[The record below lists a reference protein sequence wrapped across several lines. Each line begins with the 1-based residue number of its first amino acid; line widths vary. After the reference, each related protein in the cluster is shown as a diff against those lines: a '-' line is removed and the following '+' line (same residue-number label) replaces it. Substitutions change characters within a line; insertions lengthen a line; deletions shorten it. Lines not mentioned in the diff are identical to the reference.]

1 MTKKILKATWTERKK
16 MIEQPGKKKMLL
28 FSGSSN
34 VELAQNVA
42 SNLGTELS
50 EVERKEFA
58 SGEIYLRLGES
69 VRGADC
75 FVLQSHSGDINRTIM
90 EQLLMVDALKRASAK
105 RITAVLPFYPYSRQD
120 KKALPREPISA
131 RLISDMYV
139 AAGVDRMVSI
149 DLHTQQIQGFVDQ
162 PFDHLT
168 AMPLFVDYFKEKV
181 DGPISIISP
190 DAGGVK
196 RATIF
201 AKHLE
206 AYVGFVHKKRDPN
219 VHNEVKSFTVIGEV
233 EDRHAI
239 LLDDIID
246 TGGTIAAASRI
257 LKERGALSVNV
268 AATHGIFSEGSVEKL
283 QDAPVDK
290 IVVTDTLLQ
299 NGNPDKIGNVEVLS
313 VSPIIANALTSIFT
327 DDSVSAL
334 FMGENVL

>member
-1 MTKKILKATWTERKK
+1 
-16 MIEQPGKKKMLL
+16 MIEQPGKKKMLI

-34 VELAQNVA
+34 SELAQKVA
-42 SNLGTELS
+42 TNLGTELA
-50 EVERKEFA
+50 EVERKSFA
-58 SGEIYLRLGES
+58 SGEIYLRLADS

-75 FVLQSHSGDINRTIM
+75 FVMQSHSGDINKTIM
-90 EQLLMVDALKRASAK
+90 EQLLLVDALKRASAK

-131 RLISDMYV
+131 RLIGDMFV
-139 AAGVDRMVSI
+139 AAGVNRLVSI

-168 AMPLFVDYFKEKV
+168 AMPLFVDYFKEKFNE
-181 DGPISIISP
+181 PISIISP

-196 RATIF
+196 RATTF

-206 AYVGFVHKKRDPN
+206 AYVGFVHKKRDPKI
-219 VHNEVKSFTVIGEV
+219 HNEVKSFTVIGEV

-268 AATHGIFSEGSVEKL
+268 AATHGIFSDGSVEILK
-283 QDAPVDK
+283 DAPIDN

-299 NGNPDKIGNVEVLS
+299 NGNSSQLGNVKMLS
-313 VSPIIANALTSIFT
+313 VSTIIANALTSIFT

>member
-1 MTKKILKATWTERKK
+1 
-16 MIEQPGKKKMLL
+16 MIEQPGKKKMLI

-34 VELAQNVA
+34 TELAQQVA
-42 SNLGTELS
+42 SNLGTELA
-50 EVERKEFA
+50 EVERKSFA
-58 SGEIYLRLGES
+58 SGEIYLRLADS

-75 FVLQSHSGDINRTIM
+75 FVMQSHSGDINKTIM
-90 EQLLMVDALKRASAK
+90 EQLLLVDALKRASAK

-131 RLISDMYV
+131 RLVGDMFV
-139 AAGVDRMVSI
+139 AAGVDRLVSI

-168 AMPLFVDYFKEKV
+168 AMPLFVNYFKEKFKE
-181 DGPISIISP
+181 PISIISP

-196 RATIF
+196 RATTF

-206 AYVGFVHKKRDPN
+206 AYVGFVHKKRDPKI
-219 VHNEVKSFTVIGEV
+219 HNEVKSFTVIGEV

-257 LKERGALSVNV
+257 LKERGAKSVNV
-268 AATHGIFSEGSVEKL
+268 AATHGIFSDGSVEKL
-283 QDAPVDK
+283 KDAPIDK

-299 NGNPDKIGNVEVLS
+299 NGNSSSLGNVEVLS
-313 VSPIIANALTSIFT
+313 VSIIANALTSIFT

>member
-1 MTKKILKATWTERKK
+1 
-16 MIEQPGKKKMLL
+16 MIEQPGKKKMLI

-34 VELAQNVA
+34 SELAQKVA
-42 SNLGTELS
+42 TNLGTELA
-50 EVERKEFA
+50 EVERKSFA
-58 SGEIYLRLGES
+58 SGEIYLRLADS

-75 FVLQSHSGDINRTIM
+75 FVMQSHSGDINKTIM
-90 EQLLMVDALKRASAK
+90 EQLLLVDALKRASAK

-131 RLISDMYV
+131 RLIGDMFV
-139 AAGVDRMVSI
+139 AAGVDRLVSI

-168 AMPLFVDYFKEKV
+168 AMPLFVDYFKEKFNE
-181 DGPISIISP
+181 PISIISP

-196 RATIF
+196 RATTF

-206 AYVGFVHKKRDPN
+206 AYVGFVHKKRDPKI
-219 VHNEVKSFTVIGEV
+219 HNEVKSFTVIGEV

-257 LKERGALSVNV
+257 LKERGAKSVNV
-268 AATHGIFSEGSVEKL
+268 AATHGIFSDGSVEKL
-283 QDAPVDK
+283 QDAPIDK
-290 IVVTDTLLQ
+290 IIVTDTLLQ
-299 NGNPDKIGNVEVLS
+299 NGNSSQLGNVEVLS
-313 VSPIIANALTSIFT
+313 VSTIIANALTSIFT

>member
-1 MTKKILKATWTERKK
+1 
-16 MIEQPGKKKMLL
+16 MIEQPGKKKMLI

-34 VELAQNVA
+34 IELAQKVA
-42 SNLGTELS
+42 TNLGTELA
-50 EVERKEFA
+50 EVERKSFA
-58 SGEIYLRLGES
+58 SGEIYLRLADS

-75 FVLQSHSGDINRTIM
+75 FVMQSHSGDINKTIM
-90 EQLLMVDALKRASAK
+90 EQLLLVDALKRASAK

-131 RLISDMYV
+131 RLIGDMFV
-139 AAGVDRMVSI
+139 AAGVDRLVSI

-168 AMPLFVDYFKEKV
+168 AMPLFVDYFKEKFNE
-181 DGPISIISP
+181 PISIISP

-196 RATIF
+196 RATTF

-206 AYVGFVHKKRDPN
+206 AYVGFVHKKRDPKI
-219 VHNEVKSFTVIGEV
+219 HNEVKSFTVIGEV

-268 AATHGIFSEGSVEKL
+268 AATHGIFSDGSVEILK
-283 QDAPVDK
+283 DAPIDN

-299 NGNPDKIGNVEVLS
+299 NGNSSQLGNVKVLS
-313 VSPIIANALTSIFT
+313 VSTIIANALTSIFT

>member
-1 MTKKILKATWTERKK
+1 
-16 MIEQPGKKKMLL
+16 MIEQPGKKKMLI

-34 VELAQNVA
+34 TELAQKVA
-42 SNLGTELS
+42 TNLGTELA
-50 EVERKEFA
+50 EVERKSFA
-58 SGEIYLRLGES
+58 SGQIYLRLAES

-75 FVLQSHSGDINRTIM
+75 FVMQSHSGDINKTIM
-90 EQLLMVDALKRASAK
+90 EQLLLVDALKRASAK

-131 RLISDMYV
+131 RLIGDMFV
-139 AAGVDRMVSI
+139 AAGVDRLVSI

-168 AMPLFVDYFKEKV
+168 AMPLFVDYFKEKFK
-181 DGPISIISP
+181 DPISIISP

-196 RATIF
+196 RATTF

-206 AYVGFVHKKRDPN
+206 AYVGFVHKKRDPKI
-219 VHNEVKSFTVIGEV
+219 HNEVKSFTVIGEV

-257 LKERGALSVNV
+257 LKERGAKSVNV
-268 AATHGIFSEGSVEKL
+268 AATHGIFSDGSVEKL
-283 QDAPVDK
+283 QDAPIDK
-290 IVVTDTLLQ
+290 IIVTDTLLQ
-299 NGNPDKIGNVEVLS
+299 NGNSSQLGNVEVLS
-313 VSPIIANALTSIFT
+313 VSTIIANALTSIFT

-334 FMGENVL
+334 FLSLIHI

>member
-1 MTKKILKATWTERKK
+1 

-34 VELAQNVA
+34 IELAEKV
-42 SNLGTELS
+42 SNHLGTEIA
-50 EVERKEFA
+50 EVEAKEFA
-58 SGEIYLRLGES
+58 SGELYIKIGES

-75 FVLQSHSGDINRTIM
+75 FVMQSHSGDINKTIM
-90 EQLLMVDALKRASAK
+90 EQLLLVDALKRASAK

-131 RLISDMYV
+131 RLIGDLFV
-139 AAGVDRMVSI
+139 ASGVDRLVSI
-149 DLHTQQIQGFVDQ
+149 DLHTQQIQGFIDE

-168 AMPLFVDYFKEKV
+168 AVPLSVDYFKDKL
-181 DGPISIISP
+181 DGPISVISP

-196 RATIF
+196 RATTF

-206 AYVGFVHKKRDPN
+206 AYVGFVHKKRDPKI
-219 VHNEVKSFTVIGEV
+219 HNEVQSFTVIGEV
-233 EDRHAI
+233 EDRNI
-239 LLDDIID
+239 IIVDDIID

-257 LKERGALSVNV
+257 IEQKGVRSINV
-268 AATHGIFSEGSVEKL
+268 AATHGIFSDGSVEKL
-283 QDAPVDK
+283 KDTPIDR
-290 IVVTDTLLQ
+290 IVTTDTLVQ
-299 NGNPDKIGNVEVLS
+299 NGNAEAIGKVEVLS

>member
-1 MTKKILKATWTERKK
+1 
-16 MIEQPGKKKMLL
+16 MIEQPGKKKMLI

-34 VELAQNVA
+34 TELAQKVS

-50 EVERKEFA
+50 EVEKKLFA
-58 SGEIYLRLGES
+58 SGEIYLRLGDS

-75 FVLQSHSGDINRTIM
+75 FVMQSHSGDINKTIM
-90 EQLLMVDALKRASAK
+90 EQLLLVDALKRASAK

-131 RLISDMYV
+131 RLIGDMFV
-139 AAGVDRMVSI
+139 AAGVDRLVSI

-168 AMPLFVDYFKEKV
+168 AMPLFVDYFKEKFK
-181 DGPISIISP
+181 DPISIISP

-196 RATIF
+196 RATTF

-206 AYVGFVHKKRDPN
+206 AYVGFVHKKRDPKI
-219 VHNEVKSFTVIGEV
+219 HNEVKSFTVIGEV

-257 LKERGALSVNV
+257 LKERGAKSVNV
-268 AATHGIFSEGSVEKL
+268 AATHGIFSDGSVEKL
-283 QDAPVDK
+283 QDAPIDK
-290 IVVTDTLLQ
+290 IIVTDTLLQ
-299 NGNPDKIGNVEVLS
+299 NGNSSQLGNVEVLS
-313 VSPIIANALTSIFT
+313 VSTIIANALTSIFT

>member
-1 MTKKILKATWTERKK
+1 
-16 MIEQPGKKKMLL
+16 MIEQPGKKKMLI

-34 VELAQNVA
+34 TELAQKVA
-42 SNLGTELS
+42 TNLGTELA
-50 EVERKEFA
+50 EVERKSFA
-58 SGEIYLRLGES
+58 SGEIYLRLADS

-75 FVLQSHSGDINRTIM
+75 FVMQSHSGDINKTIM
-90 EQLLMVDALKRASAK
+90 EQLLLVDALKRASAK

-131 RLISDMYV
+131 RLIGDMFV
-139 AAGVDRMVSI
+139 ASGVNRLVSI

-168 AMPLFVDYFKEKV
+168 AMPLFVDYFKEKFNE
-181 DGPISIISP
+181 PISIISP

-196 RATIF
+196 RATTF

-206 AYVGFVHKKRDPN
+206 AYVGFVHKKRDPKI
-219 VHNEVKSFTVIGEV
+219 HNEVKSFTVIGEV

-268 AATHGIFSEGSVEKL
+268 AATHGIFSDGSVEVL
-283 QDAPVDK
+283 QDAPIDN

-299 NGNPDKIGNVEVLS
+299 NGNFSQLGNVEVLS
-313 VSPIIANALTSIFT
+313 VSTIIANALTSIFT

>member
-1 MTKKILKATWTERKK
+1 
-16 MIEQPGKKKMLL
+16 MLI

-34 VELAQNVA
+34 TELAQQVA
-42 SNLGTELS
+42 SNLGTELA
-50 EVERKEFA
+50 EVERKSFA
-58 SGEIYLRLGES
+58 SGEIYLRLADS

-75 FVLQSHSGDINRTIM
+75 FVMQSHSGDINKTIM
-90 EQLLMVDALKRASAK
+90 EQLLLVDALKRASAK

-131 RLISDMYV
+131 RLVGDMFV
-139 AAGVDRMVSI
+139 AAGVDRLVSI

-168 AMPLFVDYFKEKV
+168 AMPLFVNYFKEKFKE
-181 DGPISIISP
+181 PISIISP

-196 RATIF
+196 RATTF

-206 AYVGFVHKKRDPN
+206 AYVGFVHKKRDPKI
-219 VHNEVKSFTVIGEV
+219 HNEVKSFTVIGEV

-257 LKERGALSVNV
+257 LKERGAKSVNV
-268 AATHGIFSEGSVEKL
+268 AATHGIFSDGSVEKL
-283 QDAPVDK
+283 KDAPIDK

-299 NGNPDKIGNVEVLS
+299 NGNSSSLGNVEVLS
-313 VSPIIANALTSIFT
+313 VSTIIANALTSIFT

>member
-1 MTKKILKATWTERKK
+1 
-16 MIEQPGKKKMLL
+16 MIEQPGKKKMLI

-34 VELAQNVA
+34 TELAQKVA
-42 SNLGTELS
+42 TNLGTELA
-50 EVERKEFA
+50 EVERKSFA
-58 SGEIYLRLGES
+58 SGEIYLRLADS

-75 FVLQSHSGDINRTIM
+75 FVMQSHSGDINKTIM
-90 EQLLMVDALKRASAK
+90 EQLLLVDALKRASAK

-131 RLISDMYV
+131 RLIGDMFV
-139 AAGVDRMVSI
+139 AAGVDRLVSI

-168 AMPLFVDYFKEKV
+168 AMPLFVDYFKEKFK
-181 DGPISIISP
+181 DPISIISP

-206 AYVGFVHKKRDPN
+206 AYVGFVHKKRDPKI
-219 VHNEVKSFTVIGEV
+219 HNEVKSFTVIGEV

-257 LKERGALSVNV
+257 LKERGAKSVNV
-268 AATHGIFSEGSVEKL
+268 AATHGIFSDGSVEKL
-283 QDAPVDK
+283 KDAPIDK
-290 IVVTDTLLQ
+290 IIVTDTLLQ
-299 NGNPDKIGNVEVLS
+299 NGNSSQLGNVEVLS
-313 VSPIIANALTSIFT
+313 VSTIIANALTSIFT

>member
-1 MTKKILKATWTERKK
+1 
-16 MIEQPGKKKMLL
+16 MIEQSTKKRMLIY
-28 FSGSSN
+28 SGSSN
-34 VELAQNVA
+34 SELAKKVA
-42 SNLGTELS
+42 NELGTELA
-50 EVERKEFA
+50 EVEKEQFA
-58 SGEIYLRLGES
+58 SGEIYIRLADS
-69 VRGADC
+69 ARGADC
-75 FVLQSHSGDINRTIM
+75 FVLQSHSGGINFTIM
-90 EQLLMVDALKRASAK
+90 EQLLIVDALKRASAK

-139 AAGVDRMVSI
+139 AAGVNRMVSI

-168 AMPLFVDYFKEKV
+168 AMPLFIEYFKDKF

-196 RATIF
+196 RATTF
-201 AKHLE
+201 AKHLD
-206 AYVGFVHKKRDPN
+206 AYVGFVHKKRDPKI
-219 VHNEVKSFTVIGEV
+219 HNEVKSFTIIGEV

-299 NGNPDKIGNVEVLS
+299 NGNPEKLGNVESLS

>member
-1 MTKKILKATWTERKK
+1 
-16 MIEQPGKKKMLL
+16 MIEQPGKKKMLI

-34 VELAQNVA
+34 IELAQKVA
-42 SNLGTELS
+42 TNLGTELA
-50 EVERKEFA
+50 EVERKSFA
-58 SGEIYLRLGES
+58 SGEIYLRLADS

-75 FVLQSHSGDINRTIM
+75 FVMQSHSGDINKTIM
-90 EQLLMVDALKRASAK
+90 EQLLLVDALKRASAK

-131 RLISDMYV
+131 RLIGDMFV
-139 AAGVDRMVSI
+139 AAGVDRLVSI

-168 AMPLFVDYFKEKV
+168 AMPLFVDYFKEKFK
-181 DGPISIISP
+181 DPISIISP

-196 RATIF
+196 RATTF

-206 AYVGFVHKKRDPN
+206 AYVGFVHKKRDPKI
-219 VHNEVKSFTVIGEV
+219 HNEVKSFTVIGEV

-257 LKERGALSVNV
+257 LKERGAKSVNV
-268 AATHGIFSEGSVEKL
+268 AATHGIFSDGSVEKL
-283 QDAPVDK
+283 QDAPIDK
-290 IVVTDTLLQ
+290 IIVTDTLLQ
-299 NGNPDKIGNVEVLS
+299 NGNSSQLGNVEVLS
-313 VSPIIANALTSIFT
+313 VSTIIANALTSIFT

>member
-1 MTKKILKATWTERKK
+1 
-16 MIEQPGKKKMLL
+16 MIEQPGKKKMLI

-34 VELAQNVA
+34 TELAQKVA
-42 SNLGTELS
+42 TNLGTELA
-50 EVERKEFA
+50 EVERKSFA
-58 SGEIYLRLGES
+58 SGEIYLRLAES

-75 FVLQSHSGDINRTIM
+75 FVMQSHSGDINKTIM
-90 EQLLMVDALKRASAK
+90 EQLLLVDALKRASAK

-131 RLISDMYV
+131 RLIGDMFV
-139 AAGVDRMVSI
+139 AAGVDRLVSI

-168 AMPLFVDYFKEKV
+168 AMPLFVDYFKEKFNE
-181 DGPISIISP
+181 PISIISP

-196 RATIF
+196 RATTF
-201 AKHLE
+201 AKHLQ
-206 AYVGFVHKKRDPN
+206 AYVGFVHKKRDPKI
-219 VHNEVKSFTVIGEV
+219 HNEVKSFTVIGEV

-268 AATHGIFSEGSVEKL
+268 AATHGIFSDGSVEVL
-283 QDAPVDK
+283 QDAPIDN

-299 NGNPDKIGNVEVLS
+299 NGNSSQLGNVEVLS
-313 VSPIIANALTSIFT
+313 VSTIIANALTSIFT

>member
-1 MTKKILKATWTERKK
+1 
-16 MIEQPGKKKMLL
+16 MIEQPGKKKMLI

-34 VELAQNVA
+34 IELAQKVA
-42 SNLGTELS
+42 TNLGTELA
-50 EVERKEFA
+50 EVERKSFA
-58 SGEIYLRLGES
+58 SGEIYLRLADS

-75 FVLQSHSGDINRTIM
+75 FVMQSHSGDINKTIM
-90 EQLLMVDALKRASAK
+90 EQLLLVDALKRASAK

-131 RLISDMYV
+131 RLIGDMFV
-139 AAGVDRMVSI
+139 AAGVDRLVSI

-168 AMPLFVDYFKEKV
+168 AMPLFVDYFKEKFNE
-181 DGPISIISP
+181 PISIISP

-196 RATIF
+196 RATTF

-206 AYVGFVHKKRDPN
+206 AYVCFVHKKRDPKI
-219 VHNEVKSFTVIGEV
+219 HNEVKSFTVIGEV

-268 AATHGIFSEGSVEKL
+268 AATHGIFSDGSVEIL
-283 QDAPVDK
+283 QDAPIDN

-299 NGNPDKIGNVEVLS
+299 NGNSSQLGNVKVLS
-313 VSPIIANALTSIFT
+313 VSTIIANALTSIFT

>member
-1 MTKKILKATWTERKK
+1 
-16 MIEQPGKKKMLL
+16 MIEQPGKKKMLI

-34 VELAQNVA
+34 TELAQKVA
-42 SNLGTELS
+42 TNLGTELA
-50 EVERKEFA
+50 EVERKSFA
-58 SGEIYLRLGES
+58 SGEIYLRLADS

-75 FVLQSHSGDINRTIM
+75 FVMQSHSGDINKTIM
-90 EQLLMVDALKRASAK
+90 EQLLLVDALKRASAK

-131 RLISDMYV
+131 RLIGDMFV
-139 AAGVDRMVSI
+139 AAGVNRLVSI

-168 AMPLFVDYFKEKV
+168 AMPLFVDYFKEKFNE
-181 DGPISIISP
+181 PISIISP

-196 RATIF
+196 RATTF

-206 AYVGFVHKKRDPN
+206 AYVGFVHKKRDPKI
-219 VHNEVKSFTVIGEV
+219 HNEVKSFTVIGEV

-268 AATHGIFSEGSVEKL
+268 AATHGIFSDGSVEIL
-283 QDAPVDK
+283 QDAPIDN

-299 NGNPDKIGNVEVLS
+299 NGNSSQLGNVKVLS
-313 VSPIIANALTSIFT
+313 VSTIIANALTSIFT

>member
-1 MTKKILKATWTERKK
+1 
-16 MIEQPGKKKMLL
+16 MIEQPGKKKMLI

-34 VELAQNVA
+34 TELAQKVA
-42 SNLGTELS
+42 TNLGTELA
-50 EVERKEFA
+50 EVERKSFA
-58 SGEIYLRLGES
+58 SGEIYLRLAES

-75 FVLQSHSGDINRTIM
+75 FVMQSHSGDINKTIM
-90 EQLLMVDALKRASAK
+90 EQLLLVDALKRASAK

-131 RLISDMYV
+131 RLIGDMFV
-139 AAGVDRMVSI
+139 AAGVDRLVSI

-168 AMPLFVDYFKEKV
+168 AMPLFVDYFKEKFNE
-181 DGPISIISP
+181 PISIISP

-196 RATIF
+196 RATTF

-206 AYVGFVHKKRDPN
+206 AYVGFVHKKRDPKI
-219 VHNEVKSFTVIGEV
+219 HNEVKSFTVIGEV

-268 AATHGIFSEGSVEKL
+268 AATHGIFSDGSVEIL
-283 QDAPVDK
+283 QDAPIDN

-299 NGNPDKIGNVEVLS
+299 NGNSSQLGNVEVLS
-313 VSPIIANALTSIFT
+313 VSTIIANALTSIFT

>member
-1 MTKKILKATWTERKK
+1 
-16 MIEQPGKKKMLL
+16 MIEQPGKKKMLI

-34 VELAQNVA
+34 IDLAQKV
-42 SNLGTELS
+42 STNLGTELS
-50 EVERKEFA
+50 KVERKSFA
-58 SGEIYLRLGES
+58 SGEIYLRLTDS
-69 VRGADC
+69 VRGGDC
-75 FVLQSHSGDINRTIM
+75 FVMQSHSGDINNTIM
-90 EQLLMVDALKRASAK
+90 EQLLLVDALKRASAK

-131 RLISDMYV
+131 RLIGDMFV
-139 AAGVDRMVSI
+139 AAGVDRLVSI

-168 AMPLFVDYFKEKV
+168 AMPLFVDYFKKKFKE
-181 DGPISIISP
+181 PISIISP

-196 RATIF
+196 RATTF

-206 AYVGFVHKKRDPN
+206 AYVGFVHKKRDPKI
-219 VHNEVKSFTVIGEV
+219 HNEVKSFTVIGEV

-246 TGGTIAAASRI
+246 TGGTISAAARI
-257 LKERGALSVNV
+257 LKDRGAKSVNV
-268 AATHGIFSEGSVEKL
+268 AATHGIFSDGSIEQLK
-283 QDAPVDK
+283 DAPIDK

-299 NGNPDKIGNVEVLS
+299 NGNSSQLGNVEVLS
-313 VSPIIANALTSIFT
+313 VSTIIANALTSIFT

>member
-1 MTKKILKATWTERKK
+1 
-16 MIEQPGKKKMLL
+16 MIEQPGKKKMLI

-34 VELAQNVA
+34 SELAQKVA
-42 SNLGTELS
+42 TNLGTELA
-50 EVERKEFA
+50 EVERKSFA
-58 SGEIYLRLGES
+58 SGEIYLRLADS

-75 FVLQSHSGDINRTIM
+75 FVMQSHSGDINKTIM
-90 EQLLMVDALKRASAK
+90 EQLLLVDALKRASAK

-131 RLISDMYV
+131 RLIGDMFV
-139 AAGVDRMVSI
+139 AAGVNRLVSI

-168 AMPLFVDYFKEKV
+168 AMPLFVDYFKEKFNE
-181 DGPISIISP
+181 PISIISP

-196 RATIF
+196 RATTF

-206 AYVGFVHKKRDPN
+206 AYVGFVHKKRDPKI
-219 VHNEVKSFTVIGEV
+219 HNEVKSFTVIGEV

-268 AATHGIFSEGSVEKL
+268 AATHGIFSDGSVEIL
-283 QDAPVDK
+283 QDAPIDN

-299 NGNPDKIGNVEVLS
+299 NGNSSQLGNVEVLS
-313 VSPIIANALTSIFT
+313 VSTIIANALTSIFT

>member
-1 MTKKILKATWTERKK
+1 
-16 MIEQPGKKKMLL
+16 MIEQPGKKKMLI

-34 VELAQNVA
+34 TELAQKVA
-42 SNLGTELS
+42 TNLGTELA
-50 EVERKEFA
+50 EVERKSFA
-58 SGEIYLRLGES
+58 SGEIYLRLAES

-75 FVLQSHSGDINRTIM
+75 FVMQSHSGDINKTIM
-90 EQLLMVDALKRASAK
+90 EQLLLVDALKRASAK

-131 RLISDMYV
+131 RLIGDMFV
-139 AAGVDRMVSI
+139 AAGVDRLVSI

-168 AMPLFVDYFKEKV
+168 AMPLFVDYFKEKFNE
-181 DGPISIISP
+181 PISIISP

-196 RATIF
+196 RATTF

-206 AYVGFVHKKRDPN
+206 AYVGFVHKKRDPKI
-219 VHNEVKSFTVIGEV
+219 HNEVKSFTVIGEV

-268 AATHGIFSEGSVEKL
+268 AATHGIFSDGSVEVL
-283 QDAPVDK
+283 QDAPIDN

-299 NGNPDKIGNVEVLS
+299 NGNSSQLGNVEVLS
-313 VSPIIANALTSIFT
+313 VSTIIANALTSIFT

>member
-1 MTKKILKATWTERKK
+1 
-16 MIEQPGKKKMLL
+16 MIEQPGKKKMLI

-34 VELAQNVA
+34 TELAQQVA
-42 SNLGTELS
+42 SNLGTELA
-50 EVERKEFA
+50 EVERKSFA
-58 SGEIYLRLGES
+58 SGEIYLRLADS

-75 FVLQSHSGDINRTIM
+75 FVMQSHSGDINKTIM
-90 EQLLMVDALKRASAK
+90 EQLLLVDALKRASAK

-131 RLISDMYV
+131 RLVGDMFV
-139 AAGVDRMVSI
+139 AAGVDRLVSI

-168 AMPLFVDYFKEKV
+168 AMPLFVDYFKEKFKE
-181 DGPISIISP
+181 PISIISP

-196 RATIF
+196 RATTF

-206 AYVGFVHKKRDPN
+206 AYVGFVHKKRDPKI
-219 VHNEVKSFTVIGEV
+219 HNEVKSFTVIGEV

-257 LKERGALSVNV
+257 LKERGAKSVNV
-268 AATHGIFSEGSVEKL
+268 AATHGIFSDGSVEKL
-283 QDAPVDK
+283 QDAPIDK

-299 NGNPDKIGNVEVLS
+299 NGNSSSLGNVEVLS
-313 VSPIIANALTSIFT
+313 VSTIIANALTSIFT

>member
-1 MTKKILKATWTERKK
+1 

-34 VELAQNVA
+34 VDLANNVA
-42 SNLGTELS
+42 SHLGTSLS
-50 EVERKEFA
+50 KIETKQFA
-58 SGEIYLRLGES
+58 SGEIYVRLGES
-69 VRGADC
+69 VRGGDC
-75 FVLQSHSGDINRTIM
+75 FVMQSHSGDLNKTIM
-90 EQLLMVDALKRASAK
+90 EQLLIVDALKRASAK

-131 RLISDMYV
+131 RLIGDLFM
-139 AAGVDRMVSI
+139 AAGVDRLVSI
-149 DLHTQQIQGFVDQ
+149 DLHTQQIQGFIDK

-168 AMPLFVDYFKEKV
+168 AMPLFVNYFKEKFHEPV
-181 DGPISIISP
+181 SIISP

-196 RATIF
+196 RATTF

-206 AYVGFVHKKRDPN
+206 AYVGFVHKKRDPKL
-219 VHNEVKSFTVIGEV
+219 HNEVKSFTVIGEV

-239 LLDDIID
+239 LIDDIID

-257 LKERGALSVNV
+257 LKERGAKSVNV
-268 AATHGIFSEGSVEKL
+268 VSTHGVFSDGSVEKL
-283 QDAPVDK
+283 KDAPIDK
-290 IVVTDTLLQ
+290 FVVTDTLQQ
-299 NGNPDKIGNVEVLS
+299 NGNSEKLGNVEILS
-313 VSPIIANALTSIFT
+313 VAGIIANALTSIFT

>member
-1 MTKKILKATWTERKK
+1 
-16 MIEQPGKKKMLL
+16 MIEQPGKKKMLI

-34 VELAQNVA
+34 SELAQKVA
-42 SNLGTELS
+42 TNLGTELA
-50 EVERKEFA
+50 EVERKLFA
-58 SGEIYLRLGES
+58 SGEIYLRLADS

-75 FVLQSHSGDINRTIM
+75 FVMQSHSGDINKTIM
-90 EQLLMVDALKRASAK
+90 EQLLLVDALKRASAK

-131 RLISDMYV
+131 RLIGDMFV
-139 AAGVDRMVSI
+139 AAGVDRLVSI

-168 AMPLFVDYFKEKV
+168 AMPLFVDYFNEKFNE
-181 DGPISIISP
+181 PISIISP

-196 RATIF
+196 RATTF

-206 AYVGFVHKKRDPN
+206 AYVGFVHKKRDPKI
-219 VHNEVKSFTVIGEV
+219 HNEVKSFTVIGEV

-268 AATHGIFSEGSVEKL
+268 AATHGIFSDGSVEVL
-283 QDAPVDK
+283 QDAPIDN

-299 NGNPDKIGNVEVLS
+299 NGNSSQLGNVEVLS
-313 VSPIIANALTSIFT
+313 VSTIIANALTSIFT